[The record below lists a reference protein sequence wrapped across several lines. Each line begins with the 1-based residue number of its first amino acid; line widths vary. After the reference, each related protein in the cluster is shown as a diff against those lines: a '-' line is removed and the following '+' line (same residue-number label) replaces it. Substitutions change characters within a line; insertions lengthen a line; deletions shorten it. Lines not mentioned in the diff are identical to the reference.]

1 MSFGETLKQ
10 KRLERGWTKEY
21 VAERTHLMTRNIDL
35 LESES
40 IKKIPAPIY
49 AKGHI
54 RLYCELLEIDP
65 EPLIQEYLAM
75 SAGGNAKVRP
85 VSCQTVREIPV
96 RPPDP
101 IHTGA
106 HRTLPPKEPAPDS
119 TPKTT
124 THKLVKPAE
133 DTFTSVPKPEE
144 LPTLEKAPAPRFTPP
159 PAAPV
164 VQPAPT
170 FTPPP
175 ADLFTPPPAEPVVQ
189 PTPVFTP
196 PAEPI
201 EPPATPV
208 TPPPTPVFSAPPPVT
223 PVAEAPAAFT
233 LTGDTLTEQAPAPA
247 APVAPPPALHHPH
260 RAIFGR
266 PFEQEKR
273 ERKVVQQRDR
283 SDELKPQPL
292 NERRIFGP
300 QQPVPEPPNP
310 HLFTLSTLGKRFT
323 TACSNLFTGAT
334 RPKVKRLQGDE
345 GRYYTPRMFYQAL
358 LFFLILLG
366 LTGIIFAFRYV
377 FRISDAAESEY
388 GLTPETE
395 RFELRPVAT
404 PPESFFD

>member
-21 VAERTHLMTRNIDL
+21 VAERTHLMTRNIDV

-54 RLYCELLEIDP
+54 KLYCDLLGIDP
-65 EPLIQEYLAM
+65 EPLIKEYLAM
-75 SAGGNAKVRP
+75 NAGGHVKTRP
-85 VSCQTVREIPV
+85 VSCPTVREIPV
-96 RPPDP
+96 RPPAP

-106 HRTLPPKEPAPDS
+106 HRTLPPKEPLPES

-124 THKLVKPAE
+124 VHKLVEPAE
-133 DTFTSVPKPEE
+133 ATFTAVPKPENLQTPEE
-144 LPTLEKAPAPRFTPP
+144 LPAAQFTPQPAAPAMPPPPPTFSEPP
-159 PAAPV
+159 PAA
-164 VQPAPT
+164 
-170 FTPPP
+170 
-175 ADLFTPPPAEPVVQ
+175 
-189 PTPVFTP
+189 
-196 PAEPI
+196 
-201 EPPATPV
+201 
-208 TPPPTPVFSAPPPVT
+208 

-233 LTGDTLTEQAPAPA
+233 LTGDTLADQPPAPQV
-247 APVAPPPALHHPH
+247 PSEPPPVRHHPH
-260 RAIFGR
+260 RAIFGKS
-266 PFEQEKR
+266 FEQEKR
-273 ERKVVQQRDR
+273 ERKIVSQRDR
-283 SDELKPQPL
+283 TDELTPQPH

-300 QQPVPEPPNP
+300 QQPVPDPPNP
-310 HLFTLSTLGKRFT
+310 QLFTLSTLAKRFT
-323 TACSNLFTGAT
+323 TACSNLITGAT

-377 FRISDAAESEY
+377 FRLSDAAESEY
-388 GLTPETE
+388 GLSPETE
-395 RFELRPVAT
+395 RFELRPVAN